1 MFVRV
6 NTVTGAENIDAGV
19 AHLQDKV
26 IPELRGQKGFRGLTA
41 SGNRSTANFGILGLW
56 DTLEDL
62 EASDSVVS
70 KLRQEAM
77 QALGGEISVAIMEQM
92 VAEVVAPQ
100 DLVGHPLRIV
110 QVKMDPARVDEH
122 VAFFRSDVF
131 PDLKA
136 TSGFLA
142 VRNMID
148 RSTGEGAVGTIW
160 ADEKSMQASEA
171 TAEER
176 RQLALTRG
184 VQISDPSYRTI
195 LLSHLV

>member
-1 MFVRV
+1 MFVRLS
-6 NTVTGAENIDAGV
+6 TVTAAEDIDAGV
-19 AHLQDKV
+19 AHLRDKV
-26 IPELRGQKGFRGLTA
+26 IPELGGQKGFRGLTV
-41 SGNRSTANFGILGLW
+41 SGNRSTAEVGILGLW

-62 EASDSVVS
+62 EASESVVS

-77 QALGGEISVAIMEQM
+77 KAIGGQISVAIMEQV

-100 DLVGHPLRIV
+100 DLVGHPLRVV
-110 QVKMDPARVDEH
+110 QVKMDPDTVDEQ
-122 VAFFRSDVF
+122 VAFFRSDVV

-136 TSGFLA
+136 ASGFLA

-176 RQLALTRG
+176 RQRALARG
-184 VQISDPSYRTI
+184 VQISDPSFRTV